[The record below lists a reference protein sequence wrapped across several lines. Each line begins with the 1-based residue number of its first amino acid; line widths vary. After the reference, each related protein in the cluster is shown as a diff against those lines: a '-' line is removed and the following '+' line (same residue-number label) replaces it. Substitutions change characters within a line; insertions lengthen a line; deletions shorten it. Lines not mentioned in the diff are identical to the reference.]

1 MSASL
6 TLISLGFTFWTL
18 NIGNF
23 TVSGTADGD
32 FDYDALPGTQHEF
45 KVQVNAGKEEC
56 FAQKVA
62 LGAVFHVQYE
72 VLRGGDRAIDVV
84 VIDPDIKVTEH
95 DASKTEGHITF
106 KATKEGYFQVCLD
119 NTPYRFS
126 GKLVYI
132 YIVTYIM
139 EEWAQYME
147 EIQSVS
153 LTAQNFSRSLT
164 EVQTSIDAVKFHQ
177 SESRMHVIRDWYL
190 ATGNNQHIMY
200 WSIFQISVIIV
211 TSFFQVFCLRR
222 LFRTTAVTPTSK
234 PRA

>member
-1 MSASL
+1 MAASL

-18 NIGNF
+18 NIGYF
-23 TVSGTADGD
+23 TVLATADGD

-106 KATKEGYFQVCLD
+106 KATKEG
-119 NTPYRFS
+119 
-126 GKLVYI
+126 KLY
-132 YIVTYIM
+132 T
-139 EEWAQYME
+139 Q
-147 EIQSVS
+147 
-153 LTAQNFSRSLT
+153 
-164 EVQTSIDAVKFHQ
+164 
-177 SESRMHVIRDWYL
+177 
-190 ATGNNQHIMY
+190 
-200 WSIFQISVIIV
+200 
-211 TSFFQVFCLRR
+211 
-222 LFRTTAVTPTSK
+222 
-234 PRA
+234 

>member
-1 MSASL
+1 MA
-6 TLISLGFTFWTL
+6 TLFLLITRVLAGWILSGGL
-18 NIGNF
+18 

-45 KVQVNAGKEEC
+45 KVQVNAGREEC

-72 VLRGGDRAIDVV
+72 VLRGGDRAIDMV
-84 VIDPDIKVTEH
+84 VIDPSPNVVQYES
-95 DASKTEGHITF
+95 AKTEGYITH
-106 KATKEGYFQVCLD
+106 KATTEGYYKVCID
-119 NTPYRFS
+119 NTPYRFT

-132 YIVTYIM
+132 YIVTYVI

-153 LTAQNFSRSLT
+153 LTAQNFSRSLV
-164 EVQTSIDAVKFHQ
+164 EVQTSIDAVRFHQ
-177 SESRMHVIRDWYL
+177 SESRMHVVRDWYL
-190 ATGNNQHIMY
+190 ATGNNNHIMY
-200 WSIFQISVIIV
+200 WSIFQIGVILV

-222 LFRTTAVTPTSK
+222 LFRTTAVTPSSK